1 MTVINHKS
9 ISGITSITAPAGSD
23 NLFTVHTNDTT
34 ERFRIDASGHQNI
47 SGIITAANFK
57 TGTSNLHN
65 TGLNIQDLDVDGH
78 TNLDNVSISGVSTFT
93 GAIDANGDLDVDGH
107 TNLDNVSIAGVTT
120 ITGASGTLLQV
131 SHTAGSGG
139 QGIIRTKATNANSSS
154 FIRAE
159 DSGSTYIGLLKYGT
173 GHSAYGALGAGDGA
187 LYANSGGGNDTN
199 ITIMADS
206 STGYINFATGG
217 NTERLRITSTGIIN
231 IGAASASGHLAVNYG
246 QVGVFGGMYYN
257 GSAWVRTATSGR
269 ASAGMYVNTGGHIAF
284 VRAAETSGTTAT
296 MVESLRIKS
305 TGEVHISDRNSASA
319 GEHVLQA
326 GAFGIRMQDT
336 GGYNRW
342 NIERNYGGWQSD
354 PIVHLSAQG
363 RVGINQASPGSA
375 LNVKA
380 LGSASDGL
388 QVTSSGHSSYVWQIQ
403 NNDNLFNG
411 SLAGELGIRGSS
423 GISFSANAGSS
434 CAVRITSGGQVQL
447 PVNGQELAWGASQQ
461 FRMFWENSESRQY
474 LKTTGAYGLAFRIN
488 NGNRIE
494 INGTSGDVTMQ
505 GSSGRNFNWDN
516 SDASLYLTDNG
527 SGASARL
534 KIGTGGDLQL
544 YHDVDT
550 TNHITCANNHH
561 LKVSAQSFQVYN
573 YSGVT
578 QYFRVKSGDD
588 RVRVYG
594 ESAVDGTSSGADGL
608 SIAVNGGTSCPLYF
622 GTETDVAQKSMYL
635 KGYWIYLRGHVNEG
649 HKMIFSQGG
658 AAPHGNIYEFKYNSA
673 KRPGNSTTW
682 DGFSDA
688 RAKENV
694 QTITNGISKIKQLR
708 PVTYDWTDEYADS
721 TGMWKM
727 DKSDPKEYKWVS
739 KKENGYDI
747 DAKTGQYGFLAQE
760 YETVLPKDVKQ
771 DKFTLGDK
779 ELTDF
784 RTINHDSLI
793 PTLTAALKEAIAK
806 IETLETKV
814 AALES
819 S

>member
-461 FRMFWENSESRQY
+461 FRM
-474 LKTTGAYGLAFRIN
+474 
-488 NGNRIE
+488 
-494 INGTSGDVTMQ
+494 
-505 GSSGRNFNWDN
+505 
-516 SDASLYLTDNG
+516 
-527 SGASARL
+527 
-534 KIGTGGDLQL
+534 
-544 YHDVDT
+544 
-550 TNHITCANNHH
+550 
-561 LKVSAQSFQVYN
+561 
-573 YSGVT
+573 
-578 QYFRVKSGDD
+578 
-588 RVRVYG
+588 
-594 ESAVDGTSSGADGL
+594 
-608 SIAVNGGTSCPLYF
+608 
-622 GTETDVAQKSMYL
+622 
-635 KGYWIYLRGHVNEG
+635 
-649 HKMIFSQGG
+649 
-658 AAPHGNIYEFKYNSA
+658 
-673 KRPGNSTTW
+673 
-682 DGFSDA
+682 
-688 RAKENV
+688 
-694 QTITNGISKIKQLR
+694 
-708 PVTYDWTDEYADS
+708 
-721 TGMWKM
+721 
-727 DKSDPKEYKWVS
+727 
-739 KKENGYDI
+739 
-747 DAKTGQYGFLAQE
+747 
-760 YETVLPKDVKQ
+760 
-771 DKFTLGDK
+771 
-779 ELTDF
+779 
-784 RTINHDSLI
+784 
-793 PTLTAALKEAIAK
+793 
-806 IETLETKV
+806 
-814 AALES
+814 
-819 S
+819 